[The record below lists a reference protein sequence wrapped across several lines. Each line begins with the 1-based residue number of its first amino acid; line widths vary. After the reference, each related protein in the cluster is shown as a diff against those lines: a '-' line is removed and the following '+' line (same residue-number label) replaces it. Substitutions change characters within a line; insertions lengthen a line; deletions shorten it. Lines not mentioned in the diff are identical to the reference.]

1 MLPGIRIRR
10 QIGGFVLRS
19 VTFRLSTSAAAGFFS
34 GAGFTKVMSRLVIH
48 RMPGFCG
55 MAATTASNQAAPFGA
70 GGRAVSV
77 LRGVVVGDRIDAE
90 FLSDMGELFRVHET
104 AVCHHRAQGR

>member
-1 MLPGIRIRR
+1 MLSGIRIRR

-55 MAATTASNQAAPFGA
+55 MAATAASNQAGA
-70 GGRAVSV
+70 V
-77 LRGVVVGDRIDAE
+77 LRVRFGLDSAMT
-90 FLSDMGELFRVHET
+90 L
-104 AVCHHRAQGR
+104 A

>member
-1 MLPGIRIRR
+1 MLSGIRIRR

-55 MAATTASNQAAPFGA
+55 MAATAASNLAAPFGA
-70 GGRAVSV
+70 GEAAVSV

-104 AVCHHRAQGR
+104 AV